1 MTLTASDIA
10 HIRAV
15 AEADKAGEDGKEWD
29 ETVTP
34 DVVIALC
41 DLALRVAPVRRE
53 HDPERARE
61 AREKF
66 HKACN
71 WSA

>member
-1 MTLTASDIA
+1 MTITAADIDR
-10 HIRAV
+10 IRAV

-41 DLALRVAPVRRE
+41 DLALRVTPVKRDYDAE
-53 HDPERARE
+53 SARD